1 MYNLR
6 ETGLEHG
13 KGSVMGMETP
23 KQMWL
28 EAEVFRACLSA
39 HDEGKEAPTFILADF
54 KHGTVADA
62 HPQV

>member
-1 MYNLR
+1 
-6 ETGLEHG
+6 
-13 KGSVMGMETP
+13 MGMETP